1 MYLLI
6 VALVAFLVA
15 LPASAQVAV
24 DIGINLPAPPQMQVV
39 AEAPSVQY
47 IASGDANLFLYGGQ
61 YWAYSNNGWYYS
73 SGYNGPWIGVGP
85 EFVPQPL
92 LIVPVNYY
100 HRPPPGWRSW
110 TRGRPPQ
117 WGNNYGRSWSG
128 KREVFVSHGEPA
140 RDAHPAPV
148 REKAAVEHAAPRA
161 EPARAEPARA
171 EPARAEPAREQPRPA
186 EHAAP
191 AAEHERPAEH
201 EEHR

>member
-6 VALVAFLVA
+6 VALVAFFVA

-24 DIGINLPAPPQMQVV
+24 DIGINLPGPPQMVVV

-47 IASGDANLFLYGGQ
+47 ISSGDANLFFYGGQ

-92 LIVPVNYY
+92 LIVPVSYY
-100 HRPPPGWRSW
+100 HRPPPGWGGW

-117 WGNNYGRSWSG
+117 WGNNYGRSWQG
-128 KREVFVSHGEPA
+128 KREVFVQHGQPARQPA
-140 RDAHPAPV
+140 RDVHAAPV
-148 REKAAVEHAAPRA
+148 KERPVAEHAAVRQ
-161 EPARAEPARA
+161 EPVRQEAPH
-171 EPARAEPAREQPRPA
+171 AEPAREAPRPA
-186 EHAAP
+186 AHEAP
-191 AAEHERPAEH
+191 AAEHEHAPEQH